1 MGVIGSTVMK
11 GSVGQMG
18 SASDKG
24 LSGGDRGSVGQMGSA
39 NDKGLSGGDRIY
51 SDEGLSGTDGICNQQ
66 RAEWG

>member
-1 MGVIGSTVMK
+1 MK

-24 LSGGDRGSVGQMGSA
+24 LSGGDRMY
-39 NDKGLSGGDRIY
+39 I
-51 SDEGLSGTDGICNQQ
+51 DEGLKGTDEIRNQQ

>member
-1 MGVIGSTVMK
+1 MK

-24 LSGGDRGSVGQMGSA
+24 LSGGDRGSVGQMESA

-51 SDEGLSGTDGICNQQ
+51 SDDGLSKTDGICK
-66 RAEWG
+66 W